1 MSSRGFAMPVD
12 PDRETWKPGMS
23 WEDAVAEI
31 AYLKELAAEMG
42 GPERIDRQHKG
53 GRYTVRERI
62 AKMADPGSFVEMGG
76 LMGGP
81 EYDDDGNI
89 VGFTPGGYVMGLAE
103 LDGRPVAI
111 GGDDFTISGGS
122 PHNVHKIPHQFAQPL
137 AITYGI
143 PYVQLREGVGHSS
156 RSDEE
161 SGQMAL
167 PQGDMWW
174 QGVEMLTKVP
184 VAAGIMGSVA
194 GWPAAAA
201 LMSHFTVM
209 VKGQSQIFP
218 SGPPVVQRATGESL
232 SKEELGGYR
241 MHVYESGQV
250 DNVAESE
257 EDAFGQI
264 RTFLSYLPN
273 TTSQVAPRVDTGDPP
288 DRRPEE
294 LLNIIPTNRRA
305 GYDARALIRHV
316 VDNGEFF
323 EMRQHYAG
331 AIITGF
337 ARLDGYSVG
346 VVGSDPMRLA
356 GAMDGDGADKYT
368 HFVDLCDAFNLP
380 MLIFLDM
387 PGFMLGSAAE
397 RKATM
402 RRGVR
407 ALIASA
413 EASVPKVEF
422 NVRKSYGVAA
432 DAPNSIGLP
441 HNLNLRFGWP
451 AGEWGGIPIEGGV
464 AAAYRREIDAAP
476 DPEAHREMIE
486 ERLLRLRSPFK
497 AAMHGD
503 VVDLIDPRETRRLAC
518 TFVKL
523 AQPVL
528 EELARRP
535 NKRAVRP

>member
-1 MSSRGFAMPVD
+1 MPID

-23 WEDAVAEI
+23 WEEAIAEI
-31 AYLKELAAEMG
+31 AYLKELASEMG
-42 GPERIDRQHKG
+42 GPERIERQHQG

-81 EYDDDGNI
+81 EYDDEGNI
-89 VGFTPGGYVMGLAE
+89 IGFTPGGYVMGLAE

-167 PQGDMWW
+167 PEGDMWW
-174 QGVEMLTKVP
+174 QGVEMLSKVP

-218 SGPPVVQRATGESL
+218 SGPPVVQRATGEML

-241 MHVYESGQV
+241 MHVYQSGQV

-257 EDAFGQI
+257 EDAFDQI
-264 RTFLSYLPN
+264 KQFLSYLPN
-273 TTSQVAPRVDTGDPP
+273 TVSQVAPRVDTGDSP

-305 GYDARALIRHV
+305 GYDARALIGHV

-323 EMRQHYAG
+323 EMRRHYAG

-356 GAMDGDGADKYT
+356 GAMDGDGADKYA

-380 MLIFLDM
+380 MVIFLDM

-441 HNLNLRFGWP
+441 HALNLRFGWP

-497 AAMHGD
+497 AAMAGD

-523 AQPVL
+523 AQPAL
-528 EELARRP
+528 AELAQRTG
-535 NKRAVRP
+535 KRAVRP